1 MQSIR
6 SHRTH
11 SMRIKGRLGFTLIA
25 QVCIAAILFA
35 TIANVW
41 AQNMKPMGHRDHAD
55 QAAPSTQLALR
66 GLDGKMLTLTPADF
80 AALPHKSLQV
90 FNSHTKANETYSG
103 VLVSELLKQLGSP
116 QGESVMGKL
125 FMTAVIAEGTDQ
137 YASLYA
143 LAETDPSIHTGEII
157 VADEI
162 DGHPLGKEGAFK
174 MISSEDRR
182 PARWVRNLT
191 RISVVAV
198 QP

>member
-66 GLDGKMLTLTPADF
+66 GLSRSSIRTLRRMKPTLEF
-80 AALPHKSLQV
+80 
-90 FNSHTKANETYSG
+90 
-103 VLVSELLKQLGSP
+103 
-116 QGESVMGKL
+116 
-125 FMTAVIAEGTDQ
+125 
-137 YASLYA
+137 
-143 LAETDPSIHTGEII
+143 
-157 VADEI
+157 
-162 DGHPLGKEGAFK
+162 
-174 MISSEDRR
+174 SS
-182 PARWVRNLT
+182 RNC
-191 RISVVAV
+191 
-198 QP
+198 